1 MIVENR
7 KIEKYCSFYVS
18 DFHLEMILL
27 PYINKKIE
35 NNENI
40 KIVTERDLKQTVEV
54 LISKM
59 NLKKENKEKILN
71 LDWNSNNIE
80 EMKENSNIIIIGKE
94 EYIEEK
100 NERIKNLDL
109 NNITVTDCYNFEE
122 VKERINIITE
132 KYKNNLN
139 TLGLNNF

>member
-40 KIVTERDLKQTVEV
+40 KIVTERDLKQTVEL